1 MFGNT
6 PLEAPILDVLN
17 CVVLMKIQS
26 IQNGLTFVNEHA
38 RVQFPRVDN
47 SSLNVLESSGPV
59 QSPSNAA
66 SSSLLDII
74 NSLIE
79 KWNTAIRQQAV
90 LASILLGVYGFV
102 ILMGLV
108 RVIYTLHKEER
119 SRAEGGG
126 FSSLRTQGIAWV
138 RARVQVHPN
147 NPFEDSRFEQE
158 PGPTPSG
165 RPKQ

>member
-79 KWNTAIRQQAV
+79 KWDTAIRQQAV
-90 LASILLGVYGFV
+90 LASIL
-102 ILMGLV
+102 MGLA